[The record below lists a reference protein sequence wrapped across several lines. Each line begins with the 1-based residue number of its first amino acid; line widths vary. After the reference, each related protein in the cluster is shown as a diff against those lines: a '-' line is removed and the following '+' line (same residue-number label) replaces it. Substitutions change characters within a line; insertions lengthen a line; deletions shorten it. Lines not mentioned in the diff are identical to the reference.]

1 MNDKVSVRFF
11 YNLGIEYF
19 KLFQHVYGYGQVMA
33 MIDGE
38 PNGTNNS
45 DQQTPNDLE
54 NQVIPELQNLNF
66 GDFNDNEIP
75 SPSKVNKDFDV
86 IFFFYLKKNIFW

>member
-1 MNDKVSVRFF
+1 MRFF

-38 PNGTNNS
+38 PNATNNS
-45 DQQTPNDLE
+45 DQQTSNDLE

-86 IFFFYLKKNIFW
+86 IFFFYLKKNKFW